1 MDALTT
7 PSNWQRVRLGDILTL
22 KHGRDYK
29 KFKLGNIPVYGSGGY
44 MLSINNF
51 LHNGESVCIGRK
63 GTIDKPIY
71 LNGKFWVVDTLF
83 YSYSFKKSIP
93 KFIFYAFSIIKWS
106 NYNEAT
112 GVPSLTKMT
121 ISNIEIPLPP
131 LNEQI
136 AIANILSD
144 VDRYLYSLDAL
155 ILKKESVKKALSF
168 ELLSQRKRLKG
179 FNQNWQRVRLGDI
192 CEITTGS
199 LDANEMVH
207 YGKYRFYTCAKKY
220 YFIDKYAFDTEA
232 ILISGNGA
240 YVGYVHYYKGKFNAY
255 QRTYVLDNF
264 SEHIIFVKYF
274 LTMFLQSHIQTNKN
288 EGNTPYIVMA
298 TLKDFEIPLPPLN
311 EQIAIANILS
321 DVDRYLYSLDA
332 LILKKESVKK
342 ALSFELLSQRKRL
355 KGFNQNWQ
363 RVRLGDICEITT
375 GSLDA
380 NEMVHY
386 GKYRFYTCA
395 KKYYFIDKYAF
406 DTEAILI
413 SGNGAYVG
421 YVHYYKGK
429 FNAYQRTYVLDNF
442 SEHIIF
448 VKYFLTMFLQS
459 HIQTNKNE
467 GNTPYIVM
475 ATLKD
480 FEIPLP
486 PLNEQIAIANILS
499 DLDNEIISLK
509 NKKRQFDNIKKA
521 LNHDLMSAK
530 IRVLKK

>member
-7 PSNWQRVRLGDILTL
+7 PLPKAWQKVRLGDILTL

-121 ISNIEIPLPP
+121 ILNIEIPLPP

-179 FNQNWQRVRLGDI
+179 FNQNWQKVRLGDI
-192 CEITTGS
+192 CEIVKGQQINKIS
-199 LDANEMVH
+199 LNN
-207 YGKYRFYTCAKKY
+207 T
-220 YFIDKYAFDTEA
+220 DKYPVINGGIDFLGYTNKFNVSKNTIA
-232 ILISGNGA
+232 ISEGGTC
-240 YVGYVHYYKGKFNAY
+240 GYVRFMKSDFWSGGHNYSLQKISNKVNNLCLY
-255 QRTYVLDNF
+255 
-264 SEHIIFVKYF
+264 HILKSYEKDIMKLGVGSGLKN
-274 LTMFLQSHIQTNKN
+274 IQLK
-288 EGNTPYIVMA
+288 A
-298 TLKDFEIPLPPLN
+298 LKDFEILLPPL
-311 EQIAIANILS
+311 
-321 DVDRYLYSLDA
+321 D
-332 LILKKESVKK
+332 
-342 ALSFELLSQRKRL
+342 
-355 KGFNQNWQ
+355 
-363 RVRLGDICEITT
+363 
-375 GSLDA
+375 
-380 NEMVHY
+380 
-386 GKYRFYTCA
+386 
-395 KKYYFIDKYAF
+395 
-406 DTEAILI
+406 
-413 SGNGAYVG
+413 
-421 YVHYYKGK
+421 
-429 FNAYQRTYVLDNF
+429 
-442 SEHIIF
+442 
-448 VKYFLTMFLQS
+448 
-459 HIQTNKNE
+459 
-467 GNTPYIVM
+467 
-475 ATLKD
+475 
-480 FEIPLP
+480 
-486 PLNEQIAIANILS
+486 EQIAIANILS
-499 DLDNEIISLK
+499 DLDSEIISLK
-509 NKKRQFDNIKKA
+509 NKKRQFENIKKA

>member
-7 PSNWQRVRLGDILTL
+7 PLNWQRVRLGDILTL

-144 VDRYLYSLDAL
+144 VDHYLYSLDAL

-168 ELLSQRKRLKG
+168 ELLNQRKRLKD
-179 FNQNWQRVRLGDI
+179 FNQDWQRVRLGDI

-207 YGKYRFYTCAKKY
+207 YGKYRFYTCAKEY

-298 TLKDFEIPLPPLN
+298 TLKDFEILLPPLN

-321 DVDRYLYSLDA
+321 ALD
-332 LILKKESVKK
+332 
-342 ALSFELLSQRKRL
+342 
-355 KGFNQNWQ
+355 
-363 RVRLGDICEITT
+363 
-375 GSLDA
+375 
-380 NEMVHY
+380 H
-386 GKYRFYTCA
+386 
-395 KKYYFIDKYAF
+395 
-406 DTEAILI
+406 
-413 SGNGAYVG
+413 
-421 YVHYYKGK
+421 
-429 FNAYQRTYVLDNF
+429 
-442 SEHIIF
+442 
-448 VKYFLTMFLQS
+448 
-459 HIQTNKNE
+459 
-467 GNTPYIVM
+467 
-475 ATLKD
+475 
-480 FEIPLP
+480 
-486 PLNEQIAIANILS
+486 
-499 DLDNEIISLK
+499 EIISLK
-509 NKKRQFDNIKKA
+509 NKKRQFENIKKA